1 MNPKH
6 SNIILLNGVSSSG
19 KSSLARALKTAL
31 DAPTIIMGI
40 DQYMRDEIARKSAE
54 MNHPVQTDNWWH
66 AMQALLPY
74 MPAEEKDDYFN
85 NCLRRFY
92 QEIKEHRLA
101 DNYVI
106 VDMVLEDTHDFFEI
120 LDDQPILMI
129 LVYAPLHAVLK
140 NLESRNA
147 SNIAHE
153 VRVFA
158 SALSQYA
165 KLFRPAHDDEP
176 ALDTLQLEDFLIFCN
191 YLRKEG
197 YWNEEKLRTFE
208 QQFKSEFFNN
218 SKPTVNIAPRLEYD
232 LIVYTHQNSPQQC
245 AESIKKLVR
254 SIDE

>member
-6 SNIILLNGVSSSG
+6 SKYIILLNGVSSSG

-66 AMQALLPY
+66 AMQASY
-74 MPAEEKDDYFN
+74 HICQQKKKMIISIIAYVDFE
-85 NCLRRFY
+85 
-92 QEIKEHRLA
+92 EIKEHRLA

-218 SKPTVNIAPRLEYD
+218 SSDSQHRPTLGV
-232 LIVYTHQNSPQQC
+232 
-245 AESIKKLVR
+245 
-254 SIDE
+254 